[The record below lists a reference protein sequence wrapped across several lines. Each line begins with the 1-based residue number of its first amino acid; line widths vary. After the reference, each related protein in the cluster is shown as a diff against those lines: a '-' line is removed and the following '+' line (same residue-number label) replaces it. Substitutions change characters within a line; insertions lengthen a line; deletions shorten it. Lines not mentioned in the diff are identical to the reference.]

1 MILLENFNNI
11 AIILKYFFFKI
22 LFMFVPLV
30 LKCREDNYYM
40 KNSARGLGWVWSG
53 FGLTKPA

>member
-1 MILLENFNNI
+1 MILSENFNNI

-40 KNSARGLGWVWSG
+40 KNSARGLGWV
-53 FGLTKPA
+53 